1 MKMLQKTFES
11 IEKTKRCFE
20 ESFKSGTYYDKQ
32 TQDETH
38 LMLILNAI
46 KVTGGMNILDL
57 GTGTGYLAFPL
68 ARKYPDAQV
77 TGLDIVEEALDKNRE
92 CAESEGLKN
101 LGFVNT
107 FSEISRVLKPGGI
120 FFLTDP
126 APNDNDTE
134 GFVDAYMQM
143 KKDGHIKFY
152 TKQEWQ
158 EIGKEAG
165 LSLADDFETSI
176 RFPKKIET
184 ALEFN
189 EIMSRFAEEVTDGYL
204 LEIMDNEI
212 WISPPPAQAF
222 PCRPSL
228 PRIILYIFTLFPNII
243 FSFTKTTRP
252 YPSSTRLINSSRSS
266 AISTLLFL

>member
-1 MKMLQKTFES
+1 MLQKTFES

-101 LGFVNT
+101 LGFVSYNGLVLPFADGQFDLVITRYALHHFPAIRDT

-120 FFLTDP
+120 FFLSDP

-189 EIMSRFAEEVTDGYL
+189 EIMSRFAE
-204 LEIMDNEI
+204 
-212 WISPPPAQAF
+212 
-222 PCRPSL
+222 
-228 PRIILYIFTLFPNII
+228 
-243 FSFTKTTRP
+243 
-252 YPSSTRLINSSRSS
+252 
-266 AISTLLFL
+266 

>member
-1 MKMLQKTFES
+1 MLQKTFES

-46 KVTGGMNILDL
+46 KVTGSMNILDL

-92 CAESEGLKN
+92 CAESEGLKK

-120 FFLTDP
+120 
-126 APNDNDTE
+126 
-134 GFVDAYMQM
+134 
-143 KKDGHIKFY
+143 I
-152 TKQEWQ
+152 
-158 EIGKEAG
+158 
-165 LSLADDFETSI
+165 SI
-176 RFPKKIET
+176 HTT
-184 ALEFN
+184 AKV
-189 EIMSRFAEEVTDGYL
+189 VT
-204 LEIMDNEI
+204 
-212 WISPPPAQAF
+212 P
-222 PCRPSL
+222 
-228 PRIILYIFTLFPNII
+228 
-243 FSFTKTTRP
+243 KTTK
-252 YPSSTRLINSSRSS
+252 SSTTYLCNFLKFQSYFIIQSQL
-266 AISTLLFL
+266 APYTIPISTHPISKTRCESPRVFLFTSYSH

>member
-101 LGFVNT
+101 LGFVSYNGLVLPFADGQFDLVITRYALHHFPAIRDT

-120 FFLTDP
+120 FFLSDP

-189 EIMSRFAEEVTDGYL
+189 EIMSRFAE
-204 LEIMDNEI
+204 
-212 WISPPPAQAF
+212 
-222 PCRPSL
+222 
-228 PRIILYIFTLFPNII
+228 
-243 FSFTKTTRP
+243 
-252 YPSSTRLINSSRSS
+252 
-266 AISTLLFL
+266 

>member
-1 MKMLQKTFES
+1 MLQKTFES

-165 LSLADDFETSI
+165 LSLADDFETS
-176 RFPKKIET
+176 
-184 ALEFN
+184 
-189 EIMSRFAEEVTDGYL
+189 
-204 LEIMDNEI
+204 
-212 WISPPPAQAF
+212 F